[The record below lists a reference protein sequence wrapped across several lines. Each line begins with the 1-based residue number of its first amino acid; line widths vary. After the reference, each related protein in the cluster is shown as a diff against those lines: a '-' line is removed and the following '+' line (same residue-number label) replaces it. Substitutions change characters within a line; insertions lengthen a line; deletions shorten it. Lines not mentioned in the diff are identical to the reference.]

1 MKVIQLMKND
11 FFFVILFALLS
22 LFSISF
28 VYFSVLTLQDLF
40 FDTQNY
46 LKLLSAPNFL
56 IIISGLSI
64 NFILFYWLIGEIEKE
79 NIRYTNSISNA
90 DIY

>member
-1 MKVIQLMKND
+1 MKND

>member
-40 FDTQNY
+40 FNTQNY
-46 LKLLSAPNFL
+46 LKLLSAPKFL
-56 IIISGLSI
+56 VIISGLSL
-64 NFILFYWLIGEIEKE
+64 NFILFHWLIGEIEKE
-79 NIRYTNSISNA
+79 NIRYTNSISNV